1 MTIVL
6 CVTGSVAAV
15 ETVKLARELRRKGY
29 SVKCFMTDG
38 ACDIINPMP

>member
-15 ETVKLARELRRKGY
+15 ETVKLARELKRGRK
-29 SVKCFMTDG
+29 KIF
-38 ACDIINPMP
+38 